1 MGRLE
6 GKIALVTGAGQ
17 GMGYSI
23 VERFIQEGARVVGF
37 DLDPSRL
44 SALAGP
50 QLATAKGDSSKLAD
64 CTAAAALAAEKFGG
78 LHILVN
84 GVAVIKTPIC
94 DVVELSEADWRLA
107 VDVNL
112 TSYFLMSKAA
122 IPLIRKSGGG
132 SIIHIASQLGSV
144 GQKGR
149 APYNATKAAII
160 NLARAMALDHARE
173 NIRVNSLS
181 PGAVITPRTVG
192 RHGGT
197 EEATEKALAP
207 AHPIGRLGRP
217 EELANAALFLAS
229 DEASFMTGAD
239 MIVDGGYTTQ

>member
-1 MGRLE
+1 MGRLD
-6 GKIALVTGAGQ
+6 GKIALVTGAAQ
-17 GMGYSI
+17 GMGYAI
-23 VERFIQEGARVVGF
+23 VERFLAEGARVVGA
-37 DLDPSRL
+37 DLDPSG
-44 SALAGP
+44 LAKLASP
-50 QLATAKGDSSKLAD
+50 QLATIKGDSSKGAD
-64 CTAAAALAAEKFGG
+64 CNAAAALAAEKFGG

-84 GVAVIKTPIC
+84 GVAVIDTPIC
-94 DVVELSEADWRLA
+94 DVVELSEADWRRA

-122 IPLIRKSGGG
+122 IPLIRKCGGG

-160 NLARAMALDHARE
+160 NLTRAMALDHARE

-181 PGAVITPRTVG
+181 PGAVITPRTLG
-192 RHGGT
+192 RFQGSAD
-197 EEATEKALAP
+197 ATEKALAP

>member
-1 MGRLE
+1 MGRLD
-6 GKIALVTGAGQ
+6 GKIALVTGAAA

-23 VERFIQEGARVVGF
+23 VERFLKEGARVVGV
-37 DLDPSRL
+37 DLNPSSL
-44 SALAGP
+44 SKLAGA
-50 QLATAKGDSSKLAD
+50 QLATATGDVSKAADCNAAVKLAAD
-64 CTAAAALAAEKFGG
+64 KFGG

-84 GVAVIKTPIC
+84 GAAVGNTPIC
-94 DVVELSEADWRLA
+94 DVVELSEADWRHA

-112 TSYFLMSKAA
+112 TSCFLMSKAA

-149 APYNATKAAII
+149 GVYNATKAALI
-160 NLARAMALDHARE
+160 NLTRSMALDHARE

-181 PGAVITPRTVG
+181 PGAVITPRTLN
-192 RHGGT
+192 RFGT

-239 MIVDGGYTTQ
+239 MIVDGGYTAQ